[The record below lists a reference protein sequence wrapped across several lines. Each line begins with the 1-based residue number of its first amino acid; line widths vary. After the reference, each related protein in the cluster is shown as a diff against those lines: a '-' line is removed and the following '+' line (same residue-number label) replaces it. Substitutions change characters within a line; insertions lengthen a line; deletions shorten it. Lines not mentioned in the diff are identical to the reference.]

1 MVRVHAPELV
11 RAAAGSGVAAV
22 ALFVLDGFLHRRL
35 GAFATMRRARHWTQ
49 VGAAAKQFCDGSPGG
64 AAELSRLL
72 RNRRHRTVAVRALAD
87 RIRIDPDLGKQFRGR
102 ETELR
107 YLRAWVTEQLS
118 SRNEAD
124 RREAAEVVGTLRM
137 RSCAELLLV
146 TLDACAED
154 RTRETLCRALV
165 VVDALT
171 ATGLL
176 LRLLETTDAA
186 WVPDLLASASTRS
199 GSRSV
204 AHRALQ
210 LRVSHWSQEAPL
222 LRAVQ
227 TPAFANIPVLL
238 SGLRSSDSTTRV
250 DALNALAMT
259 EGLALH
265 DAGSDRSNPRSRLLA
280 RTIAALVDQLDHRDA
295 PVRLA
300 SLRVLQR
307 HGAHPSRSLSE
318 RLSAMLADPD
328 RLVRFAAAALLCD
341 TDATRHSLQQATTS
355 DDANVREAA
364 QVALLLAS

>member
-1 MVRVHAPELV
+1 MRVQAHEFVRVAS
-11 RAAAGSGVAAV
+11 GSVVAAL

-35 GAFATMRRARHWTQ
+35 GAFATMRRARHWTE
-49 VGAAAKQFCDGSPGG
+49 VGTAAKQFCEGSPDGKR
-64 AAELSRLL
+64 ALSRLL
-72 RNRRHRTVAVRALAD
+72 RNRRHRTIAVRALAD
-87 RIRIDPDLGKQFRGR
+87 RIRIDPELGKQFRGR
-102 ETELR
+102 EAELG

-118 SRNEAD
+118 SRNEVD
-124 RREAAEVVGTLRM
+124 RREAAEIVGTLRM
-137 RSCAELLLV
+137 RSCTELLLV
-146 TLDACAED
+146 TLDASVDD
-154 RTRETLCRALV
+154 RTRETICRALV
-165 VVDALT
+165 VVDART
-171 ATGLL
+171 ATGVL
-176 LRLLETTDAA
+176 LRLLETTETS

-227 TPAFANIPVLL
+227 TPAFENIPVLL
-238 SGLRSSDSTTRV
+238 SGLRSSESTTRV

-259 EGLALH
+259 EGLDLH
-265 DAGSDRSNPRSRLLA
+265 EAVTDRSTVRNRLLA
-280 RTIAALVDQLDHRDA
+280 RTITALVEQLDHRDA

-318 RLSAMLADPD
+318 RLSGMLADPD

-341 TDATRHSLQQATTS
+341 TDETRSSLQRATTS
-355 DDANVREAA
+355 EDANVREAA
-364 QVALLLAS
+364 HVALLLAS